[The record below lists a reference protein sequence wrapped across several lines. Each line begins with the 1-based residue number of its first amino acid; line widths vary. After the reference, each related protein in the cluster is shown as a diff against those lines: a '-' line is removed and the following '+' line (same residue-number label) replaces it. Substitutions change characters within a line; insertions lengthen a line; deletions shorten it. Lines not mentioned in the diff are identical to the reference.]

1 MAKQKN
7 SSPRWLI
14 IIGAIAMLGIAF
26 VAAKAFGLI
35 GKEEVVNVILGKSEV
50 RTIYARVT
58 ESGIIEPTVD
68 VPVAPDVSGEVVALN
83 VREGM
88 DVKKGDLLVTI
99 QPDDYIAV
107 LNQSRASLNQAKA
120 SHLQA
125 QARVSETEAN
135 LMQDSMS
142 LVRTRQLYDE
152 KVVSK
157 VELENAELKV
167 NVSRSQKISAEY
179 SVRAAYYQMKN
190 SEASVQQ
197 AEQRLNRTNIYASM
211 DGTITKLS
219 VEIGQ
224 RAVGT
229 GQMAGT
235 EILKIADLS
244 KMEVVAEVN
253 ENDIINVS
261 LGDSAKV
268 EVDAYPNRVFYGRV
282 TEIAY
287 SAASAG
293 ASSADQVTNFEVKI
307 GIDPRSYLNQEIR
320 TGDKQGRSPFRP
332 GMTALVEIYTNSVKD
347 AIAVPIQAV
356 TLERRPEND
365 SINSNFKPSEIVF
378 RYENGRAVAT
388 PVETGISDDEFI
400 HIISGLEPG
409 QTVITGPYTI
419 LTKELKDGMAVK
431 EEQKDDK
438 KKGSPWMKP

>member
-1 MAKQKN
+1 
-7 SSPRWLI
+7 
-14 IIGAIAMLGIAF
+14 MLGIAF
-26 VAAKAFGLI
+26 MAAKAFGLI
-35 GKEEVVNVILGKSEV
+35 GKEDVVDVTLGKSEV

-107 LNQSRASLNQAKA
+107 LDQARASLNQAKA
-120 SHLQA
+120 NHLQA
-125 QARVSETEAN
+125 QARVSETTAT
-135 LMQDSMS
+135 LMQDSVS
-142 LVRTRQLYDE
+142 LTRTRQLFAE
-152 KVVSK
+152 KVVSQ
-157 VELENAELKV
+157 VELENAELKL
-167 NVSRSQKISAEY
+167 NVSKSQKISAEY
-179 SVRAAYYQMKN
+179 SVQAAYYQMRN
-190 SEASVQQ
+190 AEASVQQ
-197 AEQRLNRTNIYASM
+197 AAQRLNRTNIYASM
-211 DGTITKLS
+211 DGTITLLN

-244 KMEVVAEVN
+244 NMEVVAEIN

-268 EVDAYPNRVFYGRV
+268 EVDAYPDRVFYGKV

-293 ASSADQVTNFEVKI
+293 ASSADQVTNFEVKV
-307 GIDPRSYLNQEIR
+307 GIDPRSYLNQEINS
-320 TGDKQGRSPFRP
+320 GDKQGRSPFRP
-332 GMTALVEIYTNSVKD
+332 GMTALVEIYTSSVKD
-347 AIAVPIQAV
+347 AVAVPIQAV
-356 TLERRPEND
+356 TLEKRPEND
-365 SINSNFKPSEIVF
+365 SASVDFKPREIVYRF
-378 RYENGRAVAT
+378 ADGKAVAT
-388 PVETGISDDEFI
+388 FVETGISDDEFI
-400 HIISGLEPG
+400 HIKSGIESG
-409 QTVITGPYTI
+409 ETVITGPYTI
-419 LTKELKDGMAVK
+419 LTKDLKDGMAVK

-438 KKGSPWMKP
+438 KKGPPWMNQ